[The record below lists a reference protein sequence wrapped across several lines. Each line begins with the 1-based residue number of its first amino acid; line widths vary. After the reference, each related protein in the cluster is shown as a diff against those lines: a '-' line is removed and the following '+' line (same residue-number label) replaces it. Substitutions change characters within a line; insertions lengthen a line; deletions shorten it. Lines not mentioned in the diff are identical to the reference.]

1 MASKAMCLSGNR
13 LDRLPLSGPI
23 LRIIV
28 LISLGFGFE
37 IYDLFLTAYIAPTLS
52 KAGYFTPESLGL
64 LAGLSTVGI
73 HGVGTFVF
81 SLFAG
86 LFVGAV
92 ALGSIPDSVGRRA
105 AFTLSM
111 VSYSLCTAVMAC
123 QSTGFGINVWRF
135 LAGGGLGIELVTID
149 TYLSEWVA
157 PRFRGRA
164 FALCQVIG
172 FSFVPLVAF
181 LAWCLNAEAP
191 FGVDGWRIVVGVG
204 SVGALAAWVLRRSIP
219 ESPRWLESVG
229 RYEEAAQA
237 INRIEQRIRLRRPD
251 VQMNASG
258 TANQADPGQPTLSAG
273 AYRKRLMTLSVFNF
287 FQTFGYYGFSAWVP
301 TLLIARGIGVTNSL
315 EYAFIIALANP
326 LGPAIGYWLGDA
338 FDRKWQIVGAAIA
351 VAVFGGAFSVVT
363 LPALLV
369 CFGAL
374 VTIAN
379 NAMSYAYHGYQAEI
393 FPTAI
398 RGRSVGFVYAWSRL
412 SAALSGPIIA
422 ALLTA
427 GGVPLVFVFIATA
440 MAIVV
445 VTIGT
450 FGPRTRGLALEDL
463 AH

>member
-1 MASKAMCLSGNR
+1 
-13 LDRLPLSGPI
+13 
-23 LRIIV
+23 
-28 LISLGFGFE
+28 
-37 IYDLFLTAYIAPTLS
+37 
-52 KAGYFTPESLGL
+52 
-64 LAGLSTVGI
+64 
-73 HGVGTFVF
+73 
-81 SLFAG
+81 
-86 LFVGAV
+86 
-92 ALGSIPDSVGRRA
+92 
-105 AFTLSM
+105 
-111 VSYSLCTAVMAC
+111 
-123 QSTGFGINVWRF
+123 
-135 LAGGGLGIELVTID
+135 
-149 TYLSEWVA
+149 
-157 PRFRGRA
+157 
-164 FALCQVIG
+164 
-172 FSFVPLVAF
+172 
-181 LAWCLNAEAP
+181 
-191 FGVDGWRIVVGVG
+191 
-204 SVGALAAWVLRRSIP
+204 
-219 ESPRWLESVG
+219 
-229 RYEEAAQA
+229 
-237 INRIEQRIRLRRPD
+237 
-251 VQMNASG
+251 MNASG